1 MILNEGG
8 NVFKD
13 PNGQIATTRINKAD
27 VAPTLDWL
35 EKVTGLELKSNTLGT
50 TGLAPTSGDID
61 VAVDQAKLS
70 KDQLVDVLNRW
81 AIQNKQDPKQW
92 IKKSGVSVHFKTP
105 IRGSAKNGYVQTD
118 LMFGDPDWMKW
129 SLRGASG
136 DSPYSGA
143 HRQIMMS
150 SIATAQGMK
159 WSANA
164 GLLDRETN
172 ELISTIPAEIAKKL
186 LGPTAQLDDLESVE
200 TIVTKA
206 KTLPNYDEL
215 VQAARDTFAKMNL
228 ELPESHELGR
238 IKELAGLN
246 LNSTRML

>member
-1 MILNEGG
+1 
-8 NVFKD
+8 
-13 PNGQIATTRINKAD
+13 
-27 VAPTLDWL
+27 
-35 EKVTGLELKSNTLGT
+35 
-50 TGLAPTSGDID
+50 
-61 VAVDQAKLS
+61 
-70 KDQLVDVLNRW
+70 
-81 AIQNKQDPKQW
+81 
-92 IKKSGVSVHFKTP
+92 
-105 IRGSAKNGYVQTD
+105 
-118 LMFGDPDWMKW
+118 
-129 SLRGASG
+129 
-136 DSPYSGA
+136 
-143 HRQIMMS
+143 MMS

-164 GLLDRETN
+164 GLIDRETN

>member
-35 EKVTGLELKSNTLGT
+35 EKVTGLELKANTLGT

-70 KDQLVDVLNRW
+70 KDQLVDVLSRW

-92 IKKSGVSVHFKTP
+92 VRKSGVSVHFKTP

-129 SLRGASG
+129 SLRGGEVGSEYKGSDRHVMIA
-136 DSPYSGA
+136 
-143 HRQIMMS
+143 
-150 SIATAQGMK
+150 SIAKPQGYK
-159 WSANA
+159 WSHKA
-164 GLLDRETN
+164 GLLNRETN
-172 ELISTIPAEIAKKL
+172 EPITKDPNKIAELI
-186 LGPTAQLDDLESVE
+186 LGKGATANDLNSVE
-200 TIVTKA
+200 TIHAKIKA
-206 KTLPNYDEL
+206 RSDYDQL
-215 VQAARDTFAKMNL
+215 VADVRDSFAKIGKS
-228 ELPESHELGR
+228 LPESAGP
-238 IKELAGLN
+238 IKWFRNLLN
-246 LNSTRML
+246 KIRL